1 MSLEVPEPATPEEE
15 TSEAEKVQRMMQI
28 LQLDDNM
35 NNSDKAD
42 EEIKEAFLEFYKLLD
57 DYEII
62 KKSTYGNINAWYD
75 IHQVIET

>member
-1 MSLEVPEPATPEEE
+1 
-15 TSEAEKVQRMMQI
+15 
-28 LQLDDNM
+28 M
-35 NNSDKAD
+35 NNSDKGD

-75 IHQVIET
+75 IHQDIET